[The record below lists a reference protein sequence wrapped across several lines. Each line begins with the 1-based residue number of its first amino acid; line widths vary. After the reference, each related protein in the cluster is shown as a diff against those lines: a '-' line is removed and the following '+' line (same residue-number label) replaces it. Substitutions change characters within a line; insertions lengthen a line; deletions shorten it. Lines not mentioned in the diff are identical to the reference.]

1 MTAVDR
7 RPASAEE
14 TWRQAPRP
22 GRRDLVAWAAHDL
35 RSPLARIVAMAEALE
50 DGVVAEPKDVARYL
64 RTMRREAGRV
74 AAMFDDLLLLC
85 RLRGG
90 ALRLSRVPAP
100 LDELVAE
107 AVAGAAV
114 LAAPKGVVVRDR
126 VGEPRPVAAVS
137 TPEISRVLQNLL
149 DNAVRHTPAG
159 GLVSVETNVA
169 TGGSWAVVSVQDACG
184 GMAPED
190 LAHAFD
196 GGSRR
201 STTGRAGSGPG
212 LGLLI
217 AHGLTAAH
225 GGDISVHNQAG
236 GCRFTVRLPLAHNER
251 NREGMDRG

>member
-7 RPASAEE
+7 RSAPADEA
-14 TWRQAPRP
+14 WRQTPQQ
-22 GRRDLVAWAAHDL
+22 GRRDPVAWAAHDL

-50 DGVVAEPKDVARYL
+50 DGVVAEPEDVARYL

-90 ALRLSRVPAP
+90 AVRLSRVPAP
-100 LDELVAE
+100 LAELVAE

-126 VGEPRPVAAVS
+126 AGRRRPVAPVS
-137 TPEISRVLQNLL
+137 APEISRVLQNLL

-159 GLVSVETNVA
+159 GVVSVETHVA

-201 STTGRAGSGPG
+201 SAAGGVG

-225 GGDISVHNQAG
+225 GGDISVRNHAG
-236 GCRFTVRLPLAHNER
+236 GCRFTVRLPLALNQR
-251 NREGMDRG
+251 NREGMDHG

>member
-7 RPASAEE
+7 RPASVVEA
-14 TWRQAPRP
+14 WMHAPQQ
-22 GRRDLVAWAAHDL
+22 GRRDPVAWAAHDL

-50 DGVVAEPKDVARYL
+50 DGVVAEPEEVARYL

-107 AVAGAAV
+107 AVAGVAV
-114 LAAPKGVVVRDR
+114 LAAPKGVVVKHR
-126 VGEPRPVAAVS
+126 VSHRRPVAAVS
-137 TPEISRVLQNLL
+137 TPEINRVLQNLL

-159 GLVSVETNVA
+159 GTVSAETDVTA
-169 TGGSWAVVSVQDACG
+169 EGSWAVVSVQDACG
-184 GMAPED
+184 GMAPES

-196 GGSRR
+196 GARRR
-201 STTGRAGSGPG
+201 STTGSNGSGAG

-236 GCRFTVRLPLAHNER
+236 GCRFTVRLPLARNER
-251 NREGMDRG
+251 HREGMDHG